1 MNPSVMRTAPSTLT
15 VQSPAKP
22 GRRAALVAAVSGLL
36 GGGLVWAYL
45 GRLEQEIAGGPPE
58 AVLVVREAI
67 ERGDVL
73 LDERLA
79 VREIPAD
86 YVDARQ
92 VKSGDRNRVT
102 GLRIRTALEPEQT
115 LLWTD
120 LDVYADEQRDL
131 SELIPDGHR
140 AVSIRPSR
148 GDASLGLVRPGDFVD
163 VVANLQRAGSGEPAA
178 VVLLQNV
185 LVLAVGRQFV
195 RGTQDLAAETGADD
209 ASVTLSVSLRQAQL
223 VSLASEEGRLSL
235 ALRNPSDQRTAP
247 DVPEVLASALT
258 DAEVRARAQRSE
270 TGPIRLEA
278 ENP

>member
-1 MNPSVMRTAPSTLT
+1 
-15 VQSPAKP
+15 
-22 GRRAALVAAVSGLL
+22 
-36 GGGLVWAYL
+36 
-45 GRLEQEIAGGPPE
+45 
-58 AVLVVREAI
+58 VLVVREAI

-79 VREIPAD
+79 VREIPSD

-92 VKSGDRNRVT
+92 VKAVDRSRIT
-102 GLRIRTALEPEQT
+102 GLRVRTALEPDQT

-131 SELIPDGHR
+131 SELIPDGYR

-163 VVANLQRAGSGEPAA
+163 VVANLQRAGSGEPSA

-185 LVLAVGRQFV
+185 LVLAVGRELV
-195 RGTQDLAAETGADD
+195 RARQESSAGIGADD

-223 VSLASEEGRLSL
+223 VSLASEQGRLSL

-247 DVPEVLASALT
+247 EVPEVLASALT
-258 DAEVRARAQRSE
+258 DVKVRARVQHTES
-270 TGPIRLEA
+270 GPIRLEA
-278 ENP
+278 ESP